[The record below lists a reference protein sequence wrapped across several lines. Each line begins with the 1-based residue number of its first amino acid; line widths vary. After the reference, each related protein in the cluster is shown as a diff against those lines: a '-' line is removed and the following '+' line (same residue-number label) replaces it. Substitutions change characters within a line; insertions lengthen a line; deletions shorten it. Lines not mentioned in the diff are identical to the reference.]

1 MANPAARTT
10 SSSVQH
16 VTTATELIISA
27 SCERPRDYQ
36 SIKRE
41 PPQRAAPPE
50 EIAVA
55 PVCKKYVQKGTCWEH
70 VIYLLA
76 LSVASYAGVIARIYL
91 AKLSQWDGVTLFP
104 SLYAEMV
111 GTAIMG
117 FIISHKRLLEK
128 NHSAVYQAIATG
140 LCGSITTFSSWNS
153 EATTVLI
160 QENESP
166 PDNAQRM
173 IGWVTILLLGFG
185 MPVASLLFGKHLAYL
200 SPWCDR
206 RQGDPSENEP
216 KAQSAPRGCLCSAAH
231 CSIAESILIVALW
244 VFSTVLVTFL
254 PFYFN
259 QSDLMFSCVFS
270 FAGTYTRWHLAP
282 LNAVFKDFKLGTFL
296 VNVLGSWI
304 LGATLVLK
312 KHFGGQLDELGVA
325 ALTGLTT
332 GFCGCLT
339 TVSTFAV
346 ELTSISLR
354 GAYIYGLCS
363 VVLAQLGLVIIR
375 GVYLWTKINSA

>member
-1 MANPAARTT
+1 MASPAATAA
-10 SSSVQH
+10 SSSVQQA
-16 VTTATELIISA
+16 TTATELIISA

-36 SIKRE
+36 SIERE

-50 EIAVA
+50 ETVVV
-55 PVCKKYVQKGTCWEH
+55 PVCKKYYQKGTCWEH
-70 VIYLLA
+70 VTYLFA

-91 AKLSQWDGVTLFP
+91 AKLSQWDGVPLFP

-117 FIISHKRLLEK
+117 FTISHKGVLEK

-153 EATTVLI
+153 EATSVLI
-160 QENESP
+160 QANEYP

-173 IGWVTILLLGFG
+173 IGWITILLLGFG
-185 MPVASLLFGKHLAYL
+185 MPVASLHFGKHLAHL

-206 RQGDPSENEP
+206 RLQGNLSENED
-216 KAQSAPRGCLCSAAH
+216 AQVTPRGWRCSAGH
-231 CSIAESILIVALW
+231 CGTAESILIVVLW

-259 QSDLMFSCVFS
+259 QFDLMFSCVFS
-270 FAGTYTRWHLAP
+270 FVGTYTRWHLAP

-312 KHFGGQLDELGVA
+312 KHFGSQLDQLGAA
-325 ALTGLTT
+325 ALTGVAT

-346 ELTSISLR
+346 ELTSLSLR
-354 GAYIYGLCS
+354 GTYIYGLCS
-363 VVLAQLGLVIIR
+363 VILAQLGLAIIR
-375 GVYLWTKINSA
+375 GVYLWTV